1 MSALDA
7 LDESLHVLVVG
18 AGTVEAIAGGADTK
32 IVIRL
37 SRSWWQPVMDRLFRN
52 LLKQRVTSEAP
63 AKWLGQVEKV
73 EAPEYLKQ
81 LCPRFGC
88 PDKVAPNHLS
98 PL

>member
-1 MSALDA
+1 MIVACA
-7 LDESLHVLVVG
+7 
-18 AGTVEAIAGGADTK
+18 AGG
-32 IVIRL
+32 
-37 SRSWWQPVMDRLFRN
+37 SRPSRGDCRRGRYENCHNTEPFVVAAGHGSTLWN
-52 LLKQRVTSEAP
+52 LLEQRVTSEAP